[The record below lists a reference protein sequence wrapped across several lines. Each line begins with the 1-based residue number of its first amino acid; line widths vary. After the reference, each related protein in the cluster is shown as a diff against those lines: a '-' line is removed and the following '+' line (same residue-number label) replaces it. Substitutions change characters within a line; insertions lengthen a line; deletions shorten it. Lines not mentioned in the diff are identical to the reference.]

1 MSFTPKAKFMA
12 NSNLIWY
19 NSVDLFH
26 SKFGNSYKDYMDK
39 PGFDSYRY
47 MHQFFALN
55 FSFTDRSK
63 KIVAPIKTK
72 LLPQCALPIYKN
84 VDYNFEELCNNR
96 ARWLIDHA
104 KNTNRT
110 LCVMYS
116 GGIDSTLIVVSVLK
130 VATPQELKENII
142 ICMNDMS
149 INENP
154 VFFRE
159 FISKQC
165 KVESSYSF
173 NKLQGNDKYVV
184 VNGEGGD
191 QLFGSAVMD
200 KIMKD
205 FGKDIAITAPTYEN
219 IHSIFSRYIEDE
231 HAADRITSTLSR
243 VVKGAPIDIDTVF
256 HYFWWINF
264 VTKWQ
269 SVYLRSATYTHP
281 DFIKTLKLEDNYFI
295 FFNTKEMQL
304 WTMNNPDKL
313 IKDNWSS
320 YKYLCKDIIY
330 DFNKD
335 QNYRDNKLKYGSLQ
349 HVVATKKMPRCL
361 DENMN
366 LYFDKFPDNIWN
378 KENDFI

>member
-1 MSFTPKAKFMA
+1 MQKVKFMED
-12 NSNLIWY
+12 SKLVWY

-26 SKFGNSYKDYMDK
+26 SKFGNFYKEYQDK
-39 PGFDSYRY
+39 PGFNNYRF

-72 LLPQCALPIYKN
+72 LLSQCALPTYKE
-84 VDYNFEELCNNR
+84 VDYDFEELCNNR

-104 KNTNRT
+104 KNTNRK

-116 GGIDSTLIVVSVLK
+116 GGIDSTLIVVSILK
-130 VATPQELKENII
+130 VATDDELKNNII

-154 VFFRE
+154 QFYKD
-159 FISKQC
+159 FILKKC
-165 KVESSYSF
+165 KIESSYSF
-173 NKLQGNDKYVV
+173 NKFQGNDKYIV

-200 KIMKD
+200 RTMKD
-205 FGKDIAITAPTYEN
+205 FGTSIATQQPTN
-219 IHSIFSRYIEDE
+219 GIISSIFAKYIDE
-231 HAADRITSTLSR
+231 PEAAVRITSTLSR
-243 VVKGAPIDIDTVF
+243 LVKSAPIKIETVF
-256 HYFWWINF
+256 HFFWWINF

-269 SVYLRSATYTHP
+269 SVYLRSVSYTHP
-281 DFIKTLKLEDNYFI
+281 AFINTLKLEDNYFI

-304 WTMNNPDKL
+304 WTMNNPEKL
-313 IKDNWSS
+313 IKDNWNS

-330 DFNKD
+330 DYNKD
-335 QNYRDNKLKYGSLQ
+335 ANYRDNKLKYGSLQ
-349 HVVATKKMPRCL
+349 HVVATKKMPRCM
-361 DENMN
+361 DEN
-366 LYFDKFPDNIWN
+366 LKQYFDEFPPNIWN